1 MAVDDE
7 RRMRVDGEE
16 DDPLSSDS
24 SDSENE
30 LSDDG
35 APPSKIEWLATGREK
50 RSTAGNRMKS
60 MIAAEEPDDE
70 LELLFAEDADDAGFT
85 DAGDDGSDAQMSS
98 SEDEDA
104 QENADELEG
113 EKELEKQAHESRQAA
128 RKRKAQEAIP
138 LKFRKKVKIDTS
150 QTPSASVT
158 PAPKS
163 RPRKKSERISWLPS
177 PADMPTRASKRETTM
192 AGKEQLH
199 KQMAER
205 EVKRLKQI
213 EAMERKA
220 KRMEALKKPPMTQA
234 ERLAEAALVEKRNA
248 KSLNRWEEAE
258 KQREE
263 ERKAKLAALNNR
275 TLEGP
280 VVTFWSGVG
289 EWVDGKLKHVGK
301 IVTIEEKPIKKKRP
315 SAVGP
320 ESLPESSHESNV
332 GQVNPQTTPG
342 KTSASSPGPSPS
354 KEEATAIPD
363 QGNEPNRPNSGGM
376 DHIGKDTPVSP
387 IGAVGQTPENPHEG
401 VVKMTS
407 AMPAPAPQGGNVSGV
422 LDSGEHVPCPPEDAS
437 QPQIPPPVDIKPP
450 DLKVPNLQL
459 PSTSL
464 YTTSVFAPPMQPPL
478 VAPPE
483 LKPPANSFLAPPAG
497 VSPNGLSM
505 PMIGYHPSPGPT
517 NPSNVLA
524 PPNPT
529 HRQSPLSMPQ
539 TKIQPPTGSTPTRP
553 AQAVSTPK
561 TQPKTSTLPPTTQ
574 TLAYARPQ
582 SKKALSAL
590 KTTKVNSQKLQAK
603 ELAPPSPPPP
613 PANGKA
619 TRNCVIFQ
627 NFNENAIKDKSVQT
641 RILFNREMNKL
652 PKQGPAARCVIT
664 NHLARYRD
672 PKTGLPYY
680 NAYAFKQIRQLYSGE
695 YKWSSLVGAWVGSG
709 ASAATGVPA
718 RFVNP
723 DAPGR
728 AKDPKP
734 PDLPI
739 NDDTKSKDSR
749 NADASRCPEHASLP
763 DLSSND
769 DTISEDSNRDTK
781 ALMADERPLPVPTS
795 TAPRPSHVGPPVA
808 QSEPDNNIPAAP
820 HASGIELGKGPLMA
834 NEPSYSGSQPYVP
847 TTQATFALN
856 TGPLIASDTFTT
868 GSVGA
873 GAVDDINN
881 TQQTDAA
888 NASSNIPAVPSA
900 VTGAPALAPPP
911 LSISSSS
918 LGPPVV
924 MEQDTVNQ

>member
-1 MAVDDE
+1 MATADDE
-7 RRMRVDGEE
+7 QRMHVDGEE

-85 DAGDDGSDAQMSS
+85 DAEDDGSDAQMSS
-98 SEDEDA
+98 SEDEDV

-113 EKELEKQAHESRQAA
+113 EKELEKQAHESKQAA

-150 QTPSASVT
+150 QTPSASAT
-158 PAPKS
+158 PAPKA

-301 IVTIEEKPIKKKRP
+301 IVTIEEKPIKKKRT

-320 ESLPESSHESNV
+320 ESAPDGSHESNT
-332 GQVNPQTTPG
+332 GQGNPQATPD
-342 KTSASSPGPSPS
+342 KTSAINPGPPPS
-354 KEEATAIPD
+354 KEEEAATIPN
-363 QGNEPNRPNSGGM
+363 QSSEPNRPNSEIM
-376 DHIGKDTPVSP
+376 DIGKDTPAPP
-387 IGAVGQTPENPHEG
+387 IGTVSQTPENPHES

-407 AMPAPAPQGGNVSGV
+407 AMPAPPLAAPAPQGGDASGV
-422 LDSGEHVPCPPEDAS
+422 LDSGEHVPRPPEDDS
-437 QPQIPPPVDIKPP
+437 QPQIPPSMDIKPP
-450 DLKVPNLQL
+450 DLKVPNFQP
-459 PSTSL
+459 PSANL

-478 VAPPE
+478 MAPPE

-505 PMIGYHPSPGPT
+505 PMIGYHPSPGST

-529 HRQSPLSMPQ
+529 QRQSPLSMPQ
-539 TKIQPPTGSTPTRP
+539 TNIQPPAGSTPTRP
-553 AQAVSTPK
+553 AQTVSTPK
-561 TQPKTSTLPPTTQ
+561 TKPKTSTLPSTTQ
-574 TLAYARPQ
+574 TLPYARPQ
-582 SKKALSAL
+582 SKKTSGAP
-590 KTTKVNSQKLQAK
+590 KTTKANSQKHHSK
-603 ELAPPSPPPP
+603 ELAPLSPPPP

-619 TRNCVIFQ
+619 TRNCFIFQ
-627 NFNENAIKDKSVQT
+627 NFNENAIKEKSVQT

-652 PKQGPAARCVIT
+652 PSE
-664 NHLARYRD
+664 L
-672 PKTGLPYY
+672 
-680 NAYAFKQIRQLYSGE
+680 
-695 YKWSSLVGAWVGSG
+695 SSLHIC
-709 ASAATGVPA
+709 
-718 RFVNP
+718 
-723 DAPGR
+723 
-728 AKDPKP
+728 
-734 PDLPI
+734 L
-739 NDDTKSKDSR
+739 
-749 NADASRCPEHASLP
+749 
-763 DLSSND
+763 
-769 DTISEDSNRDTK
+769 
-781 ALMADERPLPVPTS
+781 
-795 TAPRPSHVGPPVA
+795 
-808 QSEPDNNIPAAP
+808 
-820 HASGIELGKGPLMA
+820 
-834 NEPSYSGSQPYVP
+834 SGSYI
-847 TTQATFALN
+847 L
-856 TGPLIASDTFTT
+856 TG
-868 GSVGA
+868 
-873 GAVDDINN
+873 
-881 TQQTDAA
+881 
-888 NASSNIPAVPSA
+888 
-900 VTGAPALAPPP
+900 
-911 LSISSSS
+911 
-918 LGPPVV
+918 
-924 MEQDTVNQ
+924 